1 MEAYCVKC
9 KQKREITQAEP
20 TFTATGTPATRGV
33 CGVCGTGLYRMGKTA
48 AHEGLTPP
56 EVSET
61 KMRRKKRRKKRSG
74 KLVIVESP
82 AKARTISRFLDK
94 EFKVMASIG
103 HVRDLL
109 RSQISVDVENDFQPK
124 YRVPNEKREIVKELK
139 SAAAETTQVYLATDH
154 DREGEAIAW
163 HLLEAAEIDRDIAK
177 RVVFNEITKPAIQHA
192 FEEPRDIAMDLVD
205 AQQARRILDRLV
217 GYNLSPLLW
226 EKVRGRLSAGRVQSV
241 ALRLIVEREREIA
254 DFVPQEYWTI
264 DAEFLNEEKPPA
276 FMARLVKHNGEK
288 PELKSNE
295 EVESLVSDLRSADYQ
310 ISGVRRGQRTR
321 KPSAPFTTSTMQQT
335 ASQRFS
341 YTARRTMV
349 IAQQLYEGI
358 DFGEGERVGL
368 ITYMRTDSTQVSKQ
382 AQMEARKLIT
392 DQYGETYLPEQPPI
406 YRTRGR
412 LAQEAHEAI
421 RPTSVMR
428 TPKSLKPYLSANQY
442 KLYNLIWQRF
452 VASQMK
458 PAIYDTLTIEVTGQS
473 VNDEYLFR
481 VTASS
486 LRFDGF
492 LSVYKADRNG
502 EEERANVKGGLDQ
515 ELKAQLT
522 QLPDLQKGD
531 FVLLRDINTDQH
543 FTQPPPRFSDAS
555 LVRALEENGIG
566 RPSTYAPIISTLRQR
581 GYIERQNRRLITTEI
596 GEIVND
602 LIVAHFP
609 NIVDPGFTAR
619 MEEQLDE
626 IAGGKRDWVAV
637 IRDFYE
643 PFAEQL
649 KIAED
654 AMPEMKAE
662 PEEIGRECP
671 ECGSPLVLRHGR
683 YGKFIGCSNFPECR
697 HTEPWLEKIGV
708 KCPKCGGDLVA
719 RRTRKGR
726 PFYGCENYPEC
737 EFTSW
742 KRPLASPCPSCGG
755 LLIVENRQKA
765 RCTECDEQFAQ
776 SILQNEESDPV

>member
-1 MEAYCVKC
+1 VEAYCVKC
-9 KQKREITQAEP
+9 KQKREITQAKA
-20 TFTATGTPATRGV
+20 TFTATGTPATKGV

-48 AHEGLTPP
+48 AHAGMTPP
-56 EVSET
+56 EGVE
-61 KMRRKKRRKKRSG
+61 KAKRKTKRRKKRSG

-82 AKARTISRFLDK
+82 AKARTISRFLGKD
-94 EFKVMASIG
+94 FKVMASVG

-109 RSQISVDVENDFQPK
+109 RSQLSVDVEHDFEPK
-124 YRVPNEKREIVKELK
+124 YRVPNEKREVVKELK
-139 SAAAETTQVYLATDH
+139 AAAAGTNEVYLATDH

-163 HLLEAAEIDRDIAK
+163 HLLEAADIDPDITR
-177 RVVFNEITKPAIQHA
+177 RVVFNEITEPAIKQA
-192 FEEPRDIAMDLVD
+192 FEQPRDIAMELVD

-241 ALRLIVEREREIA
+241 TLRLIVEREREIEA
-254 DFVPQEYWTI
+254 FVPQEYWTI
-264 DAEFLNEEKPPA
+264 DAEFLHTDKPPA
-276 FMARLVKHNGEK
+276 FMARLMKLNGEK
-288 PELKSNE
+288 PEIGTNE
-295 EVESLVSDLRSADYQ
+295 EMQSIVSNLRRATYQ
-310 ISGVRRGQRTR
+310 IGTVRRGERTR
-321 KPSAPFTTSTMQQT
+321 RPSAPFTTSTMQQT
-335 ASQRFS
+335 ASQRFG

-349 IAQQLYEGI
+349 IAQQLYEGV

-382 AQMEARKLIT
+382 AQMEARNLIA
-392 DQYGETYLPEQPPI
+392 DQFGEEFLPEKPPV

-412 LAQEAHEAI
+412 LAQEAHEAV

-428 TPKSLKPYLSANQY
+428 TPKSLKPYLTADQY

-452 VASQMK
+452 VASQME
-458 PAIYDTLTIEVTGQS
+458 PAKYDTLTIEVEGRSET
-473 VNDEYLFR
+473 NEYVFR

-486 LRFDGF
+486 LRFAGF
-492 LSVYKADRNG
+492 LAVYKLGNNEEERSKNG
-502 EEERANVKGGLDQ
+502 EESGQ
-515 ELKAQLT
+515 ELTAQLA
-522 QLPDLQKGD
+522 QLPNLQQGD
-531 FVLLRDINTDQH
+531 AVLLQEILPEQH

-555 LVRALEENGIG
+555 LVRALEEKGIG

-581 GYIERQNRRLITTEI
+581 GYIVRQNRRLNPTEI

-602 LIVAHFP
+602 LIVEHFP

-619 MEEQLDE
+619 MEEKLDE
-626 IAGGKRDWVAV
+626 IAGGKRDWVGV
-637 IRDFYE
+637 VRDFYE
-643 PFAEQL
+643 PFAKQL
-649 KIAED
+649 EIAEE
-654 AMPEMKAE
+654 AMPEIKTE
-662 PEEIGRECP
+662 PEEIGRNCP

-708 KCPKCGGDLVA
+708 KCPQCGGDLVA

-726 PFYGCENYPEC
+726 PFYGCANYPQC

-742 KRPLASPCPSCGG
+742 KRPLVPPCPKCGG
-755 LLIVENRQKA
+755 LLVVENRHQA
-765 RCTECDEQFAQ
+765 RCTVCEEQFDQ
-776 SILQNEESDPV
+776 SALQQEESDPV